1 MEFIYNYAKKDI
13 GIALDYLESRKQ
25 VKRMDSHPTSEEEM
39 TKEQEEMMARKI
51 QEKMEKKHG
60 GKKNSRKGISA

>member
-1 MEFIYNYAKKDI
+1 MLEEITQARPKDIMEFIYNYAKKDI
-13 GIALDYLESRKQ
+13 GMILDYLESRQQ

-51 QEKMEKKHG
+51 Q
-60 GKKNSRKGISA
+60 